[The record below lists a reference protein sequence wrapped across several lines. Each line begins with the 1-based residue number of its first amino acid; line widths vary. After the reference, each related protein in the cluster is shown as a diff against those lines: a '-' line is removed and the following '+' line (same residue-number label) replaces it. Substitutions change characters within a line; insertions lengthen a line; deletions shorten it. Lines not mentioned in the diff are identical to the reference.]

1 MPKFNGTKNCH
12 ESTIVLKFQLQ
23 SVSIS
28 LSILEFYINN
38 TSVMN
43 PEMGEQDFCTLIFHE

>member
-1 MPKFNGTKNCH
+1 MQKFNGTKNCH

-23 SVSIS
+23 SVSIY
-28 LSILEFYINN
+28 LSILELYINN

-43 PEMGEQDFCTLIFHE
+43 PEMGVHDFCTLIFHE